1 MFRLESV
8 SPLVVAWAVSLGLGG
23 LLLMLFLAGDP
34 PEDERPGA
42 NSPAAVDQRPAGPA
56 VAAPVASELG
66 NPGQDAT
73 SVAKSDTDGPGA
85 AGGAEQVVDD
95 KTPTAAPPPQRLPQP
110 ARPDPV
116 AGAKPNPPKQP
127 TGPKAKPKPEP
138 KPEPKPRPA
147 REIEAALELPIVRY
161 VHQKPVAVSA
171 VIREI
176 KQLGGIEVRLDKGLK
191 GSGRLDRNVQLDL
204 SKTTVGGI
212 LDAALK
218 GVGLTR
224 RVHDGYVL
232 IVLPANGADPR
243 GTR

>member
-1 MFRLESV
+1 
-8 SPLVVAWAVSLGLGG
+8 
-23 LLLMLFLAGDP
+23 
-34 PEDERPGA
+34 
-42 NSPAAVDQRPAGPA
+42 
-56 VAAPVASELG
+56 
-66 NPGQDAT
+66 
-73 SVAKSDTDGPGA
+73 
-85 AGGAEQVVDD
+85 
-95 KTPTAAPPPQRLPQP
+95 
-110 ARPDPV
+110 V

-127 TGPKAKPKPEP
+127 TGPKAKPNPDP

>member
-138 KPEPKPRPA
+138 KPEPKRRPA